1 MYCSFDIHWVTG
13 ETIAMAEQAR
23 LARIQSATNH
33 RGLRRQ
39 RTRAL
44 RRDCNAYWKA
54 IAEESE
60 WVAACGDTRKFYQML
75 NSVSRRPAGVGEVL
89 LEQD

>member
-13 ETIAMAEQAR
+13 ETIAQAEQAR
-23 LARIQSATNH
+23 LKEQTNH
-33 RGLRRQ
+33 RDLRRQ

-44 RRDCNAYWKA
+44 HRDCNAYWKA
-54 IAEESE
+54 IAEEIE
-60 WVAACGDTRKFYQML
+60 WVAACGDTRKVYQML
-75 NSVSRRPAGVGEVL
+75 NSVSLRPAEMGEVL